1 MLGLTT
7 AERKIIES
15 TREEFGEPLT
25 QFLLAGL
32 GEQKVGQRWRFT
44 ISYVDGT
51 GVRLKR
57 EVQAI
62 SHEPEDG
69 SSCLPR
75 GRDPLIFLALIQLFI
90 RNTQAADYEL
100 VYDQED
106 VLNLLGWDDT
116 EETQFEVN
124 EAIKRYFLM
133 TFKWRMNRTE
143 LARKNLSSYTTL
155 ERPISECG
163 TFEEGE
169 GQSRRTSGR
178 VIFSET
184 FIEQLKR
191 RRLFDIDWNNKRQL
205 TLA

>member
-1 MLGLTT
+1 MKLSPHEQQVI
-7 AERKIIES
+7 AFASEQ
-15 TREEFGEPLT
+15 FGQPLA

-32 GEQKVGQRWRFT
+32 GEQEVGQRWHFAIT
-44 ISYVDGT
+44 YVDGEGT
-51 GVRLKR
+51 RLKR
-57 EVQAI
+57 RVQVI

-90 RNTQAADYEL
+90 RNTQAANYEL

-116 EETQFEVN
+116 EETQLEVN

-143 LARKNLSSYTTL
+143 LARKNLSSYTAL

-169 GQSRRTSGR
+169 GPSRRTSGR

-205 TLA
+205 TRA